1 MHYINPE
8 VEGVHP
14 LRLKLS
20 DDDMDKIL
28 IGIDKNEDWM
38 TLEEI
43 EAAQDYIF
51 DFITAEKQTHLGEV
65 IVQ

>member
-1 MHYINPE
+1 MRYIDPE

-14 LRLKLS
+14 LRLTLS

-28 IGIDKNEDWM
+28 LGIDKNEDWM
-38 TLEEI
+38 SLEEI
-43 EAAQDYIF
+43 EAAADYVF
-51 DFITAEKQTHLGEV
+51 DYITAETQTHLGEV